1 MTYPES
7 KQPRA
12 CFSLFRPLAP
22 SAEGARAAFF
32 VAAMLAATLF
42 IDGLANQTFAVE
54 PIAVAHRGLSRHAPE
69 NTLPAFST
77 CVDLGIG
84 IELDIR
90 TTQDGRLVVLHDDTV
105 GRTTNGRNVSIRQ
118 LTLAAAQKLD
128 AGSWFGPTFKNV
140 RIPTL
145 EEALS
150 LVAARKR
157 EPTILALNV
166 KQLSPAGEQA
176 FVDLVAKYDLF
187 AESFAFDQNAAMSRR
202 LKKIDPRM
210 RIGRNVG
217 RNDVERRLREND
229 LDVFLLTF
237 APDKK
242 TVERLHRHGKQ
253 VLYNFAGPGAGRRN
267 PAVWKQVQTAGID
280 GLLTDYPLECLQ
292 AWRADG
298 DKRQR

>member
-1 MTYPES
+1 M
-7 KQPRA
+7 K
-12 CFSLFRPLAP
+12 P
-22 SAEGARAAFF
+22 SAIKLRLFAPPAGVASAATF
-32 VAAMLAATLF
+32 VAAMVVAAIFMGRLAR
-42 IDGLANQTFAVE
+42 QTFAAE
-54 PIAVAHRGLSRHAPE
+54 PIAVAHRGLARHAPE

-77 CVDLGIG
+77 CVDLGMG

-118 LTLAAAQKLD
+118 LTLGAAQKLD

-150 LVAARKR
+150 AVARKR
-157 EPTILALNV
+157 GPTILALNV
-166 KQLSPAGEQA
+166 KQLSPAGEKA

-202 LKKIDPRM
+202 FKKIDPRM
-210 RIGRNVG
+210 RIGQNVG

-292 AWRADG
+292 AWRAAG
-298 DKRQR
+298 DAKK